1 MTRVFDTLDEFTSV
15 VGEELG
21 TSGWVTVT
29 QEQIDRFA
37 EATGDRHWIH
47 VDPQRAAQG
56 PFGTTIAHGYLTL
69 SLLAAFAEEIYRVD
83 GLATSVHYGAD
94 KVRFC
99 APVPVGS
106 RLRGTAILTDTA
118 EGRNGTRTTIRFEV
132 EREGSDQPALV
143 ADVLLIMAATPP

>member
-1 MTRVFDTLDEFTSV
+1 MTRVFDTLDDFTSV

-21 TSGWVTVT
+21 TSSWVTVT

-47 VDPQRAAQG
+47 VDPCRAAHG

-69 SLLAAFAEEIYRVD
+69 SLLAVFAKEIYQVD
-83 GLATSVHYGAD
+83 GLAMNINYGAD
-94 KVRFC
+94 RIRFR

-106 RLRGTAILTDTA
+106 RLRGTATLTDTTA
-118 EGRNGTRTTIRFEV
+118 IRKGTRTTIRFVV
-132 EREGSDQPALV
+132 EREGGDHPVLV
-143 ADVLLIMAATPP
+143 ADVLLIMAASPS

>member
-1 MTRVFDTLDEFTSV
+1 MARVFDTLDAFTSV

-21 TSGWVTVT
+21 TSSWVTVT

-47 VDPQRAAQG
+47 VDPQRAAHG

-69 SLLAAFAEEIYRVD
+69 SLLAVFAEEIYQVD
-83 GLATSVHYGAD
+83 DLATSVNYGAD
-94 KVRFC
+94 KVRFR

-106 RLRGTAILTDTA
+106 RLRGTATLTDTA
-118 EGRNGTRTTIRFEV
+118 ETRKGTRTTIRFVV
-132 EREGSDQPALV
+132 EREDSDQPVLV
-143 ADVLLIMAATPP
+143 ADVLLIMSASPL